1 MNEAAVRLVVVAAA
15 DWASAVAVELAARL
29 RARPAL
35 RLCLPTGETPTP
47 LYAALVEAEAE
58 GRISFAEAT
67 LVMLDE
73 WVGLPPGD
81 PARCDVRLRGELL
94 DRLRTPPAAFVA
106 IDVDGPDP
114 EAAAARHDAAAR
126 GLDLAL
132 LGLGLNGHV
141 GFNEPGSRP
150 DDPTRLVRLAASS
163 REAATAR
170 YGATRVPTAGITL
183 GLARLREAD
192 EAWLLVTGGRKA
204 AALRRALVDPEGPDS
219 PASCLRRHRRLTV
232 FADDA
237 AAALLPR

>member
-1 MNEAAVRLVVVAAA
+1 VSAEGPRLVVVAAA
-15 DWASAVAVELAARL
+15 DWVSAAAAELTARL
-29 RARPAL
+29 SARPAL
-35 RLCLPTGETPTP
+35 RICLPTGETPTP

-81 PARCDVRLRGELL
+81 PARCDVRLRAELL
-94 DRLRTPPAAFVA
+94 DRLGTPPAAFVA

-126 GLDLAL
+126 GLDLAV

-170 YGATRVPTAGITL
+170 YGATRVPTAGITV
-183 GLARLREAD
+183 GLARLLEAD
-192 EAWLLVTGGRKA
+192 EAWLLVTGEHKA
-204 AALRRALVDPEGPDS
+204 AALRRALVDPEGPDC
-219 PASCLRRHRRLTV
+219 PASYLRRHPRLTV